1 MHWMQHEKGWLSN
14 IYDNTGAMVIHLASS
29 TVGITG
35 SAFLGRRVLRVSEV
49 DRCSVALASPS
60 NTFLGYFLI
69 LIGLMTNLL
78 QSLNAGVYQ
87 IDVFDSILVTK
98 SMMAI
103 GGSLITFILLH
114 CFFRSNHFGYW
125 DTVKSL
131 QSVVSTLIA
140 ISFGVEYYA
149 PCAAFLIGVFTSASF
164 YGVSVII
171 DSSCIEDSCNI
182 ISTHSIGALIGA
194 VLLPLL
200 CKWNVLGENSTVAT
214 RFIKSF
220 KQTSYCMLII
230 FCCITIFAPIFLLL
244 KALHILRNEAETNN
258 HSRTRQMEENKE
270 TNWYSRFF
278 RKRSSLLLTEPPSDE
293 PSEFVLLETRGKE
306 RRRSW
311 TGKRNECRHVSFLT
325 HD

>member
-14 IYDNTGAMVIHLASS
+14 IYDNTGATAVHLASS
-29 TVGITG
+29 VVGITG

-69 LIGLMTNLL
+69 LIGLITNLL
-78 QSLNAGVYQ
+78 QIPNAGVYQ
-87 IDVFDSILVTK
+87 IDVFDSILVTN
-98 SMMAI
+98 SMMAT
-103 GGSLITFILLH
+103 GGSIITFILLH

-125 DTVKSL
+125 DTVKCL

-140 ISFGVEYYA
+140 ISLAVEYYT
-149 PCAAFLIGVFTSASF
+149 PYVAFFIGVLTSASF
-164 YGVSVII
+164 YGVSIII

-182 ISTHSIGALIGA
+182 ISIHFTGALIGA
-194 VLLPLL
+194 VFLPLL

-214 RFIKSF
+214 RFIESF

-230 FCCITIFAPIFLLL
+230 FCCAAIFTPIFFLL
-244 KALHILRNEAETNN
+244 KALHVLRNEAEANN
-258 HSRTRQMEENKE
+258 HSRARQMEENKE
-270 TNWYSRFF
+270 TNWYRRFF
-278 RKRSSLLLTEPPSDE
+278 RKRSSLLLTEPPSDD

-311 TGKRNECRHVSFLT
+311 TGKRNENHNVSFLM